1 MVKTAVV
8 LMVLACGLA
17 PGVAA
22 AYMCEGLF
30 AAAETRIKEAEAGL
44 TAETDV
50 RIKQKLA
57 EAKGLLE
64 AAKIGHRQATERH
77 TGAVGKYSHGD
88 AVRQARWSEALAT
101 EVIFLSTG
109 TPR

>member
-1 MVKTAVV
+1 MIGRIAAATVAAW
-8 LMVLACGLA
+8 VLAAGGA
-17 PGVAA
+17 E

-30 AAAETRIKEAEAGL
+30 ATAEQRIKEAEGAIDG
-44 TAETDV
+44 ETDV

-64 AAKIGHRQATERH
+64 SAKIGHRQATERH

-88 AVRQARWSEALAT
+88 AVRQARWAESLAT

-109 TPR
+109 ATR

>member
-1 MVKTAVV
+1 MRKIAAA
-8 LMVLACGLA
+8 LI
-17 PGVAA
+17 VAA
-22 AYMCEGLF
+22 CVSGASGAQAYMCEGLF
-30 AAAETRIKEAEAGL
+30 ATAEQRIKEAEDTV

-57 EAKGLLE
+57 EAKGLLDS
-64 AAKIGHRQATERH
+64 AKIGHRQATERH

-88 AVRQARWSEALAT
+88 AVRQARWAEALAT

-109 TPR
+109 TTR

>member
-1 MVKTAVV
+1 MMRIAGVFTAITLV
-8 LMVLACGLA
+8 LG
-17 PGVAA
+17 PGVAT

-30 AAAETRIKEAEAGL
+30 ATAEQRIKEAEATV

-64 AAKIGHRQATERH
+64 SAKIGHRQATERH
-77 TGAVGKYSHGD
+77 TGAVGKFSHGD

-109 TPR
+109 TTR

>member
-1 MVKTAVV
+1 MLKIGALVAVALV
-8 LMVLACGLA
+8 LG

-30 AAAETRIKEAEAGL
+30 ATAEQRIKEAEAAV
-44 TAETDV
+44 TADTDV
-50 RIKQKLA
+50 RVKQKLA

-64 AAKIGHRQATERH
+64 SAKIGHRQATERH
-77 TGAVGKYSHGD
+77 TGAIGKFSHGD

-109 TPR
+109 ATR